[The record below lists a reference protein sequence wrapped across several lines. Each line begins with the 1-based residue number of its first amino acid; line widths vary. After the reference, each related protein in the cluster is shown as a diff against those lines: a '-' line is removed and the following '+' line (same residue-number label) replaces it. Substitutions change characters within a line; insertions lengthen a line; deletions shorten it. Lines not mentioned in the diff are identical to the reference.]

1 MNLARGCLAVL
12 VLSVVACGESGRVP
26 LDAGPGSDATTE
38 DAQTDAG
45 QGDDAALELDAGQPD
60 SGPAPD
66 ASPLDASMPD
76 SGPAPDGAVSD
87 SGSAVDA
94 SPLDAGV
101 PDSGPMPDATLPD
114 LGMPFPDGGLPN
126 DGSLPDLGIPSPDG
140 GFLNDGSLPDL
151 GIPFP
156 DGGFL
161 NDGSLPDLGIPFPDG
176 GLLNDGG
183 LPDLGIML
191 PDGGVATTV
200 TVLQANAYLNLMPA
214 VPADPLIVQVDLQI
228 NNPGN
233 TPETL
238 TVTDASLIGLSLQS
252 VFTVNVMGGGTS
264 IVAPPGQS
272 QDQLTKVAGSGSP
285 LTMPQSACGT
295 PAFLV
300 INIAG
305 VLPLTTPVTIA
316 CVF

>member
-1 MNLARGCLAVL
+1 MNLARGCVAAL

-26 LDAGPGSDATTE
+26 LDAGPGPDATAA
-38 DAQTDAG
+38 DAQADAG
-45 QGDDAALELDAGQPD
+45 QGDDAAVEFDAG
-60 SGPAPD
+60 
-66 ASPLDASMPD
+66 MPD
-76 SGPAPDGAVSD
+76 SGPAADASALDAGMPDSGTAPDAAAPDATVPD
-87 SGSAVDA
+87 SGSAADA
-94 SPLDAGV
+94 GPLDSGM
-101 PDSGPMPDATLPD
+101 PDLGPAPDATV
-114 LGMPFPDGGLPN
+114 
-126 DGSLPDLGIPSPDG
+126 PDLGIPFPDAG
-140 GFLNDGSLPDL
+140 LPNDGSLPDL

-176 GLLNDGG
+176 GFLNDGG

-200 TVLQANAYLNLMPA
+200 TILQANASLNLMPA

-228 NNPGN
+228 TNPGN
-233 TPETL
+233 APETL
-238 TVTDASLIGLSLQS
+238 TVTDASLIGLSIQS
-252 VFTVNVMGGGTS
+252 VFTVDVMGGGTS

-272 QDQLTKVAGSGSP
+272 QDQLTKVAGSGSA
-285 LTMPQSACGT
+285 LSMPQSACGT

-300 INIAG
+300 INISG
-305 VLPLTTPVTIA
+305 LLPLTAPVTVG